1 MKYDKP
7 KDTFF
12 VICLISAWI
21 EQNYSEV
28 LYTIGFA
35 ERFQL
40 LRWICPELSLLG
52 FCIKYENHEYSEVLS
67 IGFYRFLFINMVHP
81 WNKIK
86 YIFKSCLSLGDVQ
99 FMWKIAAQ
107 PIVFTEDLINPTRD
121 EGQRIHGSKH

>member
-35 ERFQL
+35 EHFQL
-40 LRWICPELSLLG
+40 LRWISHELSLLG
-52 FCIKYENHEYSEVLS
+52 FCINMGTMNTQKYWVLA
-67 IGFYRFLFINMVHP
+67 FID
-81 WNKIK
+81 
-86 YIFKSCLSLGDVQ
+86 FC
-99 FMWKIAAQ
+99 
-107 PIVFTEDLINPTRD
+107 
-121 EGQRIHGSKH
+121 